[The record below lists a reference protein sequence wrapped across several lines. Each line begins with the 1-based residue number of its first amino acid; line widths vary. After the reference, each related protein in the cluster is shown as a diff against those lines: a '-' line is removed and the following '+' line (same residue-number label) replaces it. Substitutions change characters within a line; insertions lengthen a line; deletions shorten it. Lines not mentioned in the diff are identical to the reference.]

1 MKPEARISRLE
12 AWKQSFVEE
21 YIDDRDMAR
30 KDRADIEQRLRK
42 LERALYACTGALA
55 VLELLLRAFGK

>member
-1 MKPEARISRLE
+1 MTPDARISRLE

-21 YIDDRDMAR
+21 YRDDRDMAR

-42 LERALYACTGALA
+42 LESRMYMCTGALA
-55 VLELLLRAFGK
+55 VLELILRMVK